1 MNQDFKNALWA
12 TANKLRGSVDPSDYK
27 YPVLGLIFLKY
38 VSESFFARQEQLAAA
53 FADPQNEFFIEDSG
67 RHAAAME
74 DRDYY
79 TMQNVFWVSEK
90 ARWPFLQANAKQ
102 SNIAVLL
109 DDAMRLIEEDNPKLN
124 NLLPKV
130 YVRTALEPNTL
141 GALVD
146 LAASLQFTQAE
157 NGGDLLGDVY
167 EYFLGRVLYYSA
179 NRQCDGR
186 NIGAT

>member
-38 VSESFFARQEQLAAA
+38 VSESFFARQEQLAGF
-53 FADPQNEFFIEDSG
+53 FADPENVDFFIEDKTD
-67 RHAAAME
+67 RAAAME
-74 DRDYY
+74 ERDYY
-79 TMQNVFWVSEK
+79 TMENVFWVAEK

-102 SNIAVLL
+102 PHLAGLL
-109 DDAMRLIEEDNPKLN
+109 DDAMRLIEAENPKLN

-146 LAASLQFTQAE
+146 LAASLHFTHTE
-157 NGGDLLGDVY
+157 DGGDLLGDVY
-167 EYFLGRVLYYSA
+167 EYFL
-179 NRQCDGR
+179 CK
-186 NIGAT
+186 